1 MKTIFLLDE
10 DEKKVLYKNLK
21 KVMKKEQNVE
31 IVNINVKDIIQKFK
45 TIPDICIINEENIG
59 IDIK

>member
-1 MKTIFLLDE
+1 
-10 DEKKVLYKNLK
+10 
-21 KVMKKEQNVE
+21 MKKEQNVE

-59 IDIK
+59 VDIKEIFKEITGIDVGDILKEVKT

>member
-45 TIPDICIINEENIG
+45 TIPDICIINE
-59 IDIK
+59 